1 MGNGIG
7 VHRIQMIKTAKAF
20 ADQPEIKS
28 NIKEFKV
35 GLDRYRRCRTAW
47 RH

>member
-1 MGNGIG
+1 
-7 VHRIQMIKTAKAF
+7 MIKTAKAF

-35 GLDRYRRCRTAW
+35 GPVPTLPHSLAPLRISSTKGTTQL
-47 RH
+47 